1 MKKLKL
7 LLYIWT
13 LNKKLKKRAQY
24 NLMNSIYF
32 TEDHQLFIE
41 SLPDF
46 LHKEVVPHIEKWE
59 KTGQIERFIWKKFG
73 DMGFFGLNYP
83 EAYGGSNLDLFYLV
97 IFLEE
102 LQKVKSS
109 GFAAAMWA
117 HAYLAMTHLNAEGD
131 ERIKQEYLATSIAGE
146 KIGALCITEPF
157 GGSDVAGMRTTA
169 EKKGDKYIINGSKTF
184 ITNGVYADY
193 YVVAAKTNPEL
204 GNKGISMFLIDA
216 NLKGVSA
223 TKLDKLGWRASDTA
237 EIAFD
242 NVEIPLENLMGEEG
256 KGFPYIMQHFAL
268 ERLIMAINAHART
281 EYAIDYTLE
290 YMSQREAFGTSINKF
305 QALRHTLVEHATEV
319 EHCKVFNYAAV
330 ARLNAGEYVVKEA
343 TMAKLKS
350 TKVADQAIYD
360 CLQMLGGYGYMEEY
374 PLARLFRDSRLGPI
388 GGGTSEILKEI
399 LSKMIIDNK
408 DYQPA
413 VKK

>member
-1 MKKLKL
+1 M
-7 LLYIWT
+7 
-13 LNKKLKKRAQY
+13 
-24 NLMNSIYF
+24 
-32 TEDHQLFIE
+32 
-41 SLPDF
+41 
-46 LHKEVVPHIEKWE
+46 
-59 KTGQIERFIWKKFG
+59 
-73 DMGFFGLNYP
+73 
-83 EAYGGSNLDLFYLV
+83 NLDLFYTV
-97 IFLEE
+97 VFLEE

-131 ERIKQEYLATSIAGE
+131 ERIKQEYLAPSIAGE
-146 KIGALCITEPF
+146 KIGALCVTEPF

-169 EKKGDKYIINGSKTF
+169 VRKGDKFVINGSKTF

-204 GNKGISMFLIDA
+204 GNKGISIFLVDTA
-216 NLKGVSA
+216 TKGISA

-256 KGFPYIMQHFAL
+256 KGFPYIMQHFAF
-268 ERLIMAINAHART
+268 ERLIMAINAHARA
-281 EYAIDYTLE
+281 EYALEYTIE
-290 YMSQREAFGTSINKF
+290 YMSQREAFGSTINKF
-305 QALRHTLVEHATEV
+305 QALRHTMVEHATEV
-319 EHCKVFNYAAV
+319 EHCKLFNYAAV
-330 ARLNAGEYVVKEA
+330 ARLDKGEYVVKEA

-350 TKVADQAIYD
+350 TKVADLAIYD

-374 PLARLFRDSRLGPI
+374 PLARLLRDSRLGPI

-399 LSKMIIDNK
+399 LSKMIIDNQNYK
-408 DYQPA
+408 PA
-413 VKK
+413 VK

>member
-1 MKKLKL
+1 
-7 LLYIWT
+7 
-13 LNKKLKKRAQY
+13 
-24 NLMNSIYF
+24 MNSIYF
-32 TEDHQLFIE
+32 TEEHQLFRA
-41 SLPDF
+41 SFRDF

-59 KTGQIERFIWKKFG
+59 KTGTIERFIWKKFG
-73 DMGFFGLNYP
+73 EMGFFGLNYP
-83 EAYGGSNLDLFYLV
+83 EAYGGMQLDLFYAV

-102 LQKVKSS
+102 LQKIKSS

-131 ERIKQEYLATSIAGE
+131 ARIKQDYLAPSIAGD
-146 KIGALCITEPF
+146 KIGALCVTEPF

-169 EKKGDKYIINGSKTF
+169 IKSGDHYVINGSKTF

-193 YVVAAKTNPEL
+193 YVVAAKTQPEM
-204 GNKGISMFLIDA
+204 GNKGISIFLLDA
-216 NLKGVSA
+216 NTPGISA

-242 NVEIPLENLMGEEG
+242 NVTIPANNLMGEANN
-256 KGFPYIMQHFAL
+256 GFPYIMQHFAF
-268 ERLIMAINAHART
+268 ERLIMAINAHARA
-281 EYAIDYTLE
+281 EFALE
-290 YMSQREAFGTSINKF
+290 YTIEYMGQREAFGKKINQF

-330 ARLNAGEYVVKEA
+330 ARLDKGEYVVKEA

-350 TKVADQAIYD
+350 TKVADETIYS

-388 GGGTSEILKEI
+388 GGGTSEIMKEI
-399 LSKMIIDNK
+399 LSKMLIDK
-408 DYQPA
+408 QHYKPA
-413 VKK
+413 VK